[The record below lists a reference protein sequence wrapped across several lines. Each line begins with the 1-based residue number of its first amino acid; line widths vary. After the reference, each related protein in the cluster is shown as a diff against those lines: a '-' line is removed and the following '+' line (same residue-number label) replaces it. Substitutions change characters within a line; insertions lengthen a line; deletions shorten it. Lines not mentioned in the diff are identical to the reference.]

1 MSILGDFLLNVGNG
15 ALQTVAQ
22 APSNQPVK
30 KGRKAKKGETCTPC
44 QAMAN
49 VDAHRSRL
57 GYSIK

>member
-1 MSILGDFLLNVGNG
+1 MGILGDFLTTVGNG
-15 ALQTVAQ
+15 ALQTAAQ
-22 APSNQPVK
+22 APSQQVK

-49 VDAHRSRL
+49 VDHHRQRL